1 MAVKNPSNGMMR
13 VLTFEEVLDQIRTD
27 KMLSERPSDLPG
39 KRMHMLWYQS
49 PYNQRLYNE
58 VAEDLNRSRIMQA
71 SNVRAQ
77 QSFREFAADMGIPTQ
92 VAAASA
98 DVDMELPPP
107 AAQFAPPKLYGRS

>member
-39 KRMHMLWYQS
+39 KRMNLLWYHS

-58 VAEDLNRSRIMQA
+58 VAEEFNRSRIMQA
-71 SNVRAQ
+71 AKVRAQ
-77 QSFREFAADMGIPTQ
+77 QSFNEFASDIDALRVMISDF
-92 VAAASA
+92 S
-98 DVDMELPPP
+98 
-107 AAQFAPPKLYGRS
+107 R